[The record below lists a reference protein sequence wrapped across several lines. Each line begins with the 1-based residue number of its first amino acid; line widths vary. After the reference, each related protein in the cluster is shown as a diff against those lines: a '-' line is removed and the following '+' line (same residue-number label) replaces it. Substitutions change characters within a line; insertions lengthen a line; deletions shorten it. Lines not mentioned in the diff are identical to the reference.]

1 MKKLEEPGVGS
12 IIGIVGIGS
21 TAVVGFVVYFMQ
33 KRADRRINLI
43 IESEDVRTR
52 NQKIRFCN
60 KILDNLYQ
68 IKMILESINKIAQD
82 FPNRGSDQAALRDAT
97 GFIML
102 NNMAMQN
109 RLIPGIEECNRILLD
124 HYNDRSIYDD
134 LISVERFGGPSAVLV
149 QQEKKQK
156 LFSKMS

>member
-21 TAVVGFVVYFMQ
+21 TAVVGSVVYFMQ
-33 KRADRRINLI
+33 KRADMRINLI

-109 RLIPGIEECNRILLD
+109 RLIPGI
-124 HYNDRSIYDD
+124 
-134 LISVERFGGPSAVLV
+134 
-149 QQEKKQK
+149 
-156 LFSKMS
+156 